1 MLKKILP
8 LFCVILSII
17 SCGTCSIEVEYYS
30 CGLVPEIDKSCDGGE
45 GADRL
50 YIHNISGEK
59 INSVKII
66 YAIIFLLI
74 KISGFHRRENMRL
87 PIVKSNNKYRRKMV
101 LFGGIN
107 RTQNFADG
115 ELYDCEGVSHLSFP
129 SLTQACGSVMDF
141 ECNLPSAA
149 GFFDKKCVTIY
160 VSYSDI
166 N

>member
-8 LFCVILSII
+8 LFFVILSII

-66 YAIIFLLI
+66 YGEASFDEAEKYAEPSWDKYDNRLEEPIRVDDYSYCDLDVAENLKTLWVRIDTSDRHCIFAVVYEVGCRI
-74 KISGFHRRENMRL
+74 DVNVR
-87 PIVKSNNKYRRKMV
+87 KSDN
-101 LFGGIN
+101 
-107 RTQNFADG
+107 
-115 ELYDCEGVSHLSFP
+115 
-129 SLTQACGSVMDF
+129 
-141 ECNLPSAA
+141 
-149 GFFDKKCVTIY
+149 
-160 VSYSDI
+160 
-166 N
+166 

>member
-59 INSVKII
+59 INSVKIVYSEASFDEAEK
-66 YAIIFLLI
+66 YAEPSWDKYDNRLEEPIRVDDYSYCDLDAA
-74 KISGFHRRENMRL
+74 ENLKTLWVRIDTSDRHCVFAVVYEL
-87 PIVKSNNKYRRKMV
+87 GSRIDVNIRKSD
-101 LFGGIN
+101 
-107 RTQNFADG
+107 T
-115 ELYDCEGVSHLSFP
+115 
-129 SLTQACGSVMDF
+129 
-141 ECNLPSAA
+141 
-149 GFFDKKCVTIY
+149 
-160 VSYSDI
+160 
-166 N
+166 

>member
-30 CGLVPEIDKSCDGGE
+30 CGLVPEIDKSCDRGE

-66 YAIIFLLI
+66 YGEASFDEADRDAEPDWSEYDNRLEEPIRVDGYSYCDLDVAESLKTLWVRIDTSDRHCIFAVVYEDGCRI
-74 KISGFHRRENMRL
+74 DVNIR
-87 PIVKSNNKYRRKMV
+87 KSD
-101 LFGGIN
+101 
-107 RTQNFADG
+107 T
-115 ELYDCEGVSHLSFP
+115 
-129 SLTQACGSVMDF
+129 
-141 ECNLPSAA
+141 
-149 GFFDKKCVTIY
+149 
-160 VSYSDI
+160 
-166 N
+166 

>member
-59 INSVKII
+59 INSVKIV
-66 YAIIFLLI
+66 YSEA
-74 KISGFHRRENMRL
+74 S
-87 PIVKSNNKYRRKMV
+87 
-101 LFGGIN
+101 
-107 RTQNFADG
+107 
-115 ELYDCEGVSHLSFP
+115 
-129 SLTQACGSVMDF
+129 
-141 ECNLPSAA
+141 
-149 GFFDKKCVTIY
+149 FDKAEKYAEPSWDKYDNRLEEPIRVDDY
-160 VSYSDI
+160 SYCDLDAAENLKTLWVRIDTSDRHCI
-166 N
+166 FAVVYEAGCRIDVNVRKSDT

>member
-66 YAIIFLLI
+66 YGEASFDEAE
-74 KISGFHRRENMRL
+74 KYAEPSWDKYDNRL
-87 PIVKSNNKYRRKMV
+87 EEPIRVDDYSY
-101 LFGGIN
+101 
-107 RTQNFADG
+107 
-115 ELYDCEGVSHLSFP
+115 
-129 SLTQACGSVMDF
+129 
-141 ECNLPSAA
+141 CNLDAA
-149 GFFDKKCVTIY
+149 ENLKTLWVRIDT
-160 VSYSDI
+160 SDRHCI
-166 N
+166 FAVVYEDGCRIDVNIRKSDT

>member
-66 YAIIFLLI
+66 YGEASFDEAEKYAEPSWDKYDNRLKEPIRVDDYSYCDLDAAKNLKTLWVRIDTSDRHCIFAVVYEDGCRI
-74 KISGFHRRENMRL
+74 DVNIR
-87 PIVKSNNKYRRKMV
+87 KSD
-101 LFGGIN
+101 
-107 RTQNFADG
+107 T
-115 ELYDCEGVSHLSFP
+115 
-129 SLTQACGSVMDF
+129 
-141 ECNLPSAA
+141 
-149 GFFDKKCVTIY
+149 
-160 VSYSDI
+160 
-166 N
+166 

>member
-66 YAIIFLLI
+66 YGEASFDEAEKYAEPSWDKQDNRLEEPIRVDDYSYCDLDAAKNLKTLWVRIDTSDRHCIFAVVYEDGCRI
-74 KISGFHRRENMRL
+74 DVNIR
-87 PIVKSNNKYRRKMV
+87 KSD
-101 LFGGIN
+101 
-107 RTQNFADG
+107 T
-115 ELYDCEGVSHLSFP
+115 
-129 SLTQACGSVMDF
+129 
-141 ECNLPSAA
+141 
-149 GFFDKKCVTIY
+149 
-160 VSYSDI
+160 
-166 N
+166 

>member
-66 YAIIFLLI
+66 YGEASFDEAEKYAEPSWDKYDNRLKEPIRVDDYSYCDLDVAENLKTLWVRIDTSDRHCIFAVVYEAGCRI
-74 KISGFHRRENMRL
+74 DVNVR
-87 PIVKSNNKYRRKMV
+87 KSD
-101 LFGGIN
+101 
-107 RTQNFADG
+107 T
-115 ELYDCEGVSHLSFP
+115 
-129 SLTQACGSVMDF
+129 
-141 ECNLPSAA
+141 
-149 GFFDKKCVTIY
+149 
-160 VSYSDI
+160 
-166 N
+166 

>member
-66 YAIIFLLI
+66 YGEASFDEAEKYAEPSWDKYDNRLEEPIRVDDYSYCDLDAAENLKTLWVRIDTSDRHCIFAVVYEAGCRI
-74 KISGFHRRENMRL
+74 DVNVR
-87 PIVKSNNKYRRKMV
+87 KSD
-101 LFGGIN
+101 
-107 RTQNFADG
+107 T
-115 ELYDCEGVSHLSFP
+115 
-129 SLTQACGSVMDF
+129 
-141 ECNLPSAA
+141 
-149 GFFDKKCVTIY
+149 
-160 VSYSDI
+160 
-166 N
+166 

>member
-8 LFCVILSII
+8 LFFVILSII

-66 YAIIFLLI
+66 YGEASFDEAEKYAEPSWDKYNNRLEEPIRVDDYSYCDLDVAENLKTLWVRIDTSDRHCIFAVVYEAGCRI
-74 KISGFHRRENMRL
+74 DVNVR
-87 PIVKSNNKYRRKMV
+87 KSDN
-101 LFGGIN
+101 
-107 RTQNFADG
+107 
-115 ELYDCEGVSHLSFP
+115 
-129 SLTQACGSVMDF
+129 
-141 ECNLPSAA
+141 
-149 GFFDKKCVTIY
+149 
-160 VSYSDI
+160 
-166 N
+166 

>member
-66 YAIIFLLI
+66 YGEASFDEAEKYAEPSWDKHDNRLEEPIRVDDYSYCDLDAAKNLKTLWVRIDTSDRHCIFAVVYEAGCRI
-74 KISGFHRRENMRL
+74 DVNVR
-87 PIVKSNNKYRRKMV
+87 KSD
-101 LFGGIN
+101 
-107 RTQNFADG
+107 T
-115 ELYDCEGVSHLSFP
+115 
-129 SLTQACGSVMDF
+129 
-141 ECNLPSAA
+141 
-149 GFFDKKCVTIY
+149 
-160 VSYSDI
+160 
-166 N
+166 

>member
-66 YAIIFLLI
+66 YGEASFDEAEKYAEPSWDKQDNRLEEPIRVDDYSYCDLDAAKNLKTLWVRIDTSDRHCIFAVVYEAGCRI
-74 KISGFHRRENMRL
+74 DVNVR
-87 PIVKSNNKYRRKMV
+87 KSD
-101 LFGGIN
+101 
-107 RTQNFADG
+107 T
-115 ELYDCEGVSHLSFP
+115 
-129 SLTQACGSVMDF
+129 
-141 ECNLPSAA
+141 
-149 GFFDKKCVTIY
+149 
-160 VSYSDI
+160 
-166 N
+166 

>member
-66 YAIIFLLI
+66 YGEASFDEAE
-74 KISGFHRRENMRL
+74 KYAEPSWDKYDNRL
-87 PIVKSNNKYRRKMV
+87 EEPIRVDDYSY
-101 LFGGIN
+101 
-107 RTQNFADG
+107 
-115 ELYDCEGVSHLSFP
+115 
-129 SLTQACGSVMDF
+129 
-141 ECNLPSAA
+141 CNLDAA
-149 GFFDKKCVTIY
+149 ENLKTLWVRIDT
-160 VSYSDI
+160 SDRHCI
-166 N
+166 FAVVYEAGCRIDVNVRKSDT

>member
-8 LFCVILSII
+8 LFFVILSII

-66 YAIIFLLI
+66 YGEASFDEAEKYAEPSWDKYDNRLEEPIRVDGYSCWELDEAESLKTLWVRIDTSDRHCIFAVVYEVGCRI
-74 KISGFHRRENMRL
+74 DVNVR
-87 PIVKSNNKYRRKMV
+87 KSDN
-101 LFGGIN
+101 
-107 RTQNFADG
+107 
-115 ELYDCEGVSHLSFP
+115 
-129 SLTQACGSVMDF
+129 
-141 ECNLPSAA
+141 
-149 GFFDKKCVTIY
+149 
-160 VSYSDI
+160 
-166 N
+166 